1 MGIIMKFN
9 SRRFCQLLLVLCGA
23 VILLLVILYAGI
35 VATPY
40 ETADSAGRT
49 MGFNDRL
56 SLEHYGIIIRNFKP
70 SLLFRSDYLYDQIL
84 FASYAIGLVLI
95 FSHRF
100 SGLRSTRWFFAIQG
114 LLFPFAWAGLL
125 AFPIILFS
133 VFTGQMDREGFI
145 DIPFLWV
152 TAHTVWLTTSLLIAW
167 RMPGEPLGF
176 RATSNKLISFVASRI
191 P

>member
-1 MGIIMKFN
+1 MI
-9 SRRFCQLLLVLCGA
+9 LCGA
-23 VILLLVILYAGI
+23 VILFLVILYCGI

-70 SLLFRSDYLYDQIL
+70 SLLLRSEYLYDQIL
-84 FASYAIGLVLI
+84 FTSYAVGFVLI
-95 FSHRF
+95 FSRRF
-100 SGLRSTRWFFAIQG
+100 FGLRSTRWFFAIQA

-125 AFPIILFS
+125 AFPVIAFS
-133 VFTGQMDREGFI
+133 IFTGQMDRESFI

-152 TAHTVWLTTSLLIAW
+152 TAHTVWLVTSMLIVW
-167 RMPGEPLGF
+167 RMPGAPLGIK
-176 RATSNKLISFVASRI
+176 SVGNKLISFAASHI